1 MSDLARVLLTATV
14 LAATALAAYLWRLTR
29 LDPAGPER
37 LIGQL
42 RLAQWAALVLAA
54 LGAVSIGLAVAHDP
68 ARLGNVEITLGM
80 AFVIFAAVV
89 LQREPREALLFAAAG
104 FIVHAMLNMAHRP
117 GGFDPVSPP
126 WFSAGTAVFD
136 VFFAAICYWARR
148 R

>member
-1 MSDLARVLLTATV
+1 MSDLARLLLTATV
-14 LAATALAAYLWRLTR
+14 LASTALAAYLWRLGR

-42 RLAQWAALVLAA
+42 RLAQWAALVLAGM
-54 LGAVSIGLAVAHDP
+54 GAVSIGLAVAHDP
-68 ARLGNVEITLGM
+68 APLGNVEITLGI
-80 AFVIFAAVV
+80 AFVIFGALV
-89 LQREPREALLFAAAG
+89 LQREPREALLVAAAG
-104 FIVHAMLNMAHRP
+104 FLVHALLNMAHRP
-117 GGFDPVSPP
+117 GGFDPVAPP